1 MHLKETLKPVIQS
14 EINYQKFRKHKC
26 IIHNESKIKCL
37 RAKYGRKCFFFP
49 KIIAYFLAEKT
60 HRTGFDVV
68 SISSCEILML
78 IYMYIQTVSLES
90 S

>member
-1 MHLKETLKPVIQS
+1 M
-14 EINYQKFRKHKC
+14 NQKSNVYVLNMKG
-26 IIHNESKIKCL
+26 NV
-37 RAKYGRKCFFFP
+37 FFS